1 MTWVAF
7 AHGYAIADMVS
18 TIATSLS
25 LVSVAAP
32 RQQSVSVLRRR
43 SFIEPVMVT
52 WRSMVA
58 AIAIS
63 SPARAATRSTPAV
76 RRWAS
81 STSLAPSRAVDPHR
95 TRNRSAFNQQR
106 LTVPT
111 MTCGLHDRHPL
122 QIVPAGFI
130 DARSLP
136 PTIRI
141 QPILRY
147 RAAR

>member
-63 SPARAATRSTPAV
+63 SPAP
-76 RRWAS
+76 RR
-81 STSLAPSRAVDPHR
+81 RD
-95 TRNRSAFNQQR
+95 QR
-106 LTVPT
+106 LLS
-111 MTCGLHDRHPL
+111 GAGHL
-122 QIVPAGFI
+122 QPA
-130 DARSLP
+130 LP
-136 PTIRI
+136 
-141 QPILRY
+141 
-147 RAAR
+147 RAEL